1 MKRGFAM
8 KRNLIK
14 GLCAFGCSI
23 MLVGCSEL
31 NSSGTGGANE
41 QEIRDKL
48 SNAKIENISSYSEL
62 GYVSK
67 SSESKNAS
75 DNKNDKKRSRVS
87 RPNYMES
94 ASRWYLAGLIGDE
107 VTGLNTESG
116 DSFWD
121 IPIRTYHDLGAFIGF
136 SPDYNKDEM
145 HDWYDLQYSSGCGI
159 LDYSECEYLLSKK
172 SGKIYKTRDYTNDG
186 DGNWR
191 GWDLSNLIAGKN
203 MFYAFYSY
211 DSCQNNGSN
220 NGSCDQYCYWACIEE
235 ENEQLVI
242 KKSSMLEF
250 IGEDKLRSEDCC
262 YDTYGNILIGDT
274 VYGYNQREF
283 DSNLEGRLPYG
294 YEPYTHTIYT
304 YCNDSF
310 YVLEGLEFKKYDN
323 VIFGYGFGS
332 SWNYY
337 YYAESKDSENWKIG
351 YNSEDWFDAH
361 SLYYPYVNETGE
373 TIGYNSRS
381 YSAIGDFYIYT
392 MEMPSI
398 EHEYNDYFLVG
409 DDSCGFGVY
418 KQLDKYT
425 FLPIDFGDYGKTNLS
440 HIHSGSITREEFVY
454 YINENYKFM
463 KLNFIND
470 DESEIDTGGYKI
482 KEISK
487 DSLGNIIVSGYD
499 SSFQE
504 FTGYL
509 DENDTVTFTPTNKSN
524 GGYDVIYMSPIN

>member
-23 MLVGCSEL
+23 MLIGCTEL

-75 DNKNDKKRSRVS
+75 DNKNNKKRSRVS
-87 RPNYMES
+87 KPNYMES

-107 VTGLNTESG
+107 VAGLNTESG

-121 IPIRTYHDLGAFIGF
+121 IPIRTYYDLGAFIGF
-136 SPDYNKDEM
+136 SLDYNTDDMAGWHQLE
-145 HDWYDLQYSSGCGI
+145 YSSGCGL
-159 LDYSECEYLLSKK
+159 LDYGRECEYLLSKK
-172 SGKIYKTRDYTNDG
+172 SGKIYKAGGEEFDAN
-186 DGNWR
+186 
-191 GWDLSNLIAGKN
+191 SNFMNYWGLQNFIGGKN
-203 MFYAFYSY
+203 MLYAEYLYSSN
-211 DSCQNNGSN
+211 DNGQ
-220 NGSCDQYCYWACIEE
+220 QYWSCIEE

-242 KKSSMLEF
+242 KKSNMLEF
-250 IGEDKLRSEDCC
+250 IGEEKLSNDDCY
-262 YDTYGNILIGDT
+262 YDTYGKILIGDT
-274 VYGYNQREF
+274 VYGYNQREL

-294 YEPYTHTIYT
+294 YEPYTHTTYT

-332 SWNYY
+332 SRNYY

-361 SLYYPYVNETGE
+361 SLYYPYVDETGE

-499 SSFQE
+499 SSLQE